1 MKRKRNPTSPRR
13 ASRHNGFWCGG
24 AIHSLLSHSPWRST
38 GISSSLDP
46 ILSYR
51 THARMRTHS
60 LQIPSRA
67 AIPAPC
73 SSSCQAPPKL
83 NSSLGERQREG
94 SGVVSA
100 ENANAED
107 WLSHQR
113 PSSTDQQ
120 TLTKTVI
127 ATSLFTKVTGAQ
139 RLEYSWPAANELHR
153 RVTVDKGHRII
164 FSATELVCQGTLAVG
179 VTGYKLSSAVV
190 QRSRM
195 VSR

>member
-1 MKRKRNPTSPRR
+1 MVHFIRYSLTHPGDPPETPLVETPFFHTTRN
-13 ASRHNGFWCGG
+13 
-24 AIHSLLSHSPWRST
+24 
-38 GISSSLDP
+38 
-46 ILSYR
+46 
-51 THARMRTHS
+51 ARMRTHS

-73 SSSCQAPPKL
+73 SSSCQAPSKL
-83 NSSLGERQREG
+83 NSSLGERHREG

-100 ENANAED
+100 ESANAED
-107 WLSHQR
+107 WLSHER
-113 PSSTDQQ
+113 PSTTDQQ

-127 ATSLFTKVTGAQ
+127 ATSLFTKVTGSQ
-139 RLEYSWPAANELHR
+139 RLEYSWPLPPTDFNR

-164 FSATELVCQGTLAVG
+164 FSATELICEGTLAVG
-179 VTGYKLSSAVV
+179 VTDYELSSAVV